1 MMVTEGKTRVKE
13 RVMVYSLMIYIA
25 IPLTVVFL
33 ITTTIFSLLPLSAS
47 VSYPPISTQP
57 VTTTPSSLLQ
67 GSSFVNIFNNLK
79 NSTVKIVST
88 PSSFPRNLQ
97 MSNATESGAGFIY
110 DKEGHIITANHII
123 GGAKIVDALL
133 GNGDR
138 YTANVVGS
146 DPYSDIAIVKI
157 NLTKQNKTDNP
168 SFHPVTLGNSSKIR
182 IGELILALGYP
193 FGSKLSLST
202 GIISQTEYLLT
213 IPPFGFSMPDSIES
227 DIIVNPGNSGGPLIN
242 MQGQVIGMVYGR
254 LNPIGVPLGQFP
266 GMTVAIPANTIMRIA
281 PILIQ
286 KGNYV
291 HPSLGLNAITLT
303 LDLAQKLSYPLNIK
317 GVLVTTIV
325 RGGTADKAGVNGS
338 IINKYGEL
346 DKGDIVTAIDGR
358 RVTGI
363 EDMISYVQGKKSVGD
378 PIVFTVYRNGKILN
392 FRTILQAFSS

>member
-1 MMVTEGKTRVKE
+1 MMITEGKTRAKLEKV
-13 RVMVYSLMIYIA
+13 MIYFGILLA
-25 IPLTVVFL
+25 VIVL
-33 ITTTIFSLLPLSAS
+33 TTTAIFSSLPLSAAI
-47 VSYPPISTQP
+47 SYSSISTQP
-57 VTTTPSSLLQ
+57 SSPRPSNLLQ
-67 GSSFVNIFNNLK
+67 GSSFVDIFNNLK

-88 PSSFPRNLQ
+88 PSTFQPNLQ
-97 MSNATESGAGFIY
+97 MPNATESGTGFIY

-123 GGAKIVDALL
+123 GGAKIVDAIL

-146 DPYSDIAIVKI
+146 DPFNDIAIVKI
-157 NLTKQNKTDNP
+157 NLTKQNKTDNA

-202 GIISQTEYLLT
+202 GIVSQTEYLLT

-254 LNPIGVPLGQFP
+254 LNPTGVPLGQFP
-266 GMTVAIPANTIMRIA
+266 GMTVAVPANTIILIA
-281 PILIQ
+281 PLLIQ

-291 HPSLGLNAITLT
+291 HPSLGLNGITLT
-303 LDLAQKLSYPLNIK
+303 LDLAQKLNSPLDLK
-317 GVLVTTIV
+317 GVLVNTII

-338 IINKYGEL
+338 IINKYGEM

-358 RVTGI
+358 RITGI
-363 EDMISYVQGKKSVGD
+363 EEMISYVQGKKSVGD

-392 FRTILQAFSS
+392 LRTILQAFSS